1 MSAVINGFSWLINFF
16 KSIIDMLMFAIK
28 SIITMFEILIS
39 IVDIVFGL
47 LNTLPYWL
55 TSFISITLMISIV
68 YIIVGRNAGKSD

>member
-16 KSIIDMLMFAIK
+16 KTIIDFLMFAIK

-47 LNTLPYWL
+47 LHTLPYWL
-55 TSFISITLMISIV
+55 VSFVSITLMISII
-68 YIIVGRNAGKSD
+68 YIVVGRQAGKSD